1 MINTA
6 LTCFTDF
13 STSAAKRKGG
23 EKKTQRAWGEEKGN
37 MKKDVLTFP
46 MKDLCVV
53 ITEEDTPLPPRF
65 FRPTNSTFL

>member
-1 MINTA
+1 
-6 LTCFTDF
+6 
-13 STSAAKRKGG
+13 
-23 EKKTQRAWGEEKGN
+23 